1 MIGEVRNRG
10 SSDSYHLVLASTTM
24 AFFIATHTMVS
35 LFVPL
40 FAVALGASP
49 ATVGGLVSL
58 SFVLPLFLAMPI
70 GSAVDRIGSRT
81 PITVACIMHTAL
93 PALVWA
99 YPSLWTLALVQAL
112 GGVAHLMLIVA
123 AQRYVSGLG
132 RGSRAEKNFGWYSTF
147 QSGGQ
152 MVGPLLGGLLID
164 VVGHGAAFLCA
175 GALAAVG
182 VVLSR
187 LLKSG
192 TGAAGAGRI
201 SPFGGPG
208 QIKELLANPGVRM
221 AILISCGVLV
231 ADAIRQTFLPV
242 YLEELDFPATV
253 IGLLIS
259 IRSLMSMA
267 VRPFMPIIVHRLRGR
282 ALTALVMTSV
292 LAVGLGATAFFET
305 LIPLAFCSLLVGLG
319 SGITQPLSIVTVTDH
334 VPASKVG
341 FALGLRLTGN
351 RLAQVVSPAL
361 IGLVAEYASVS
372 TAFIAAASTLL
383 ITQTLI
389 LRWRPR
395 FEQAERDAALLESV
409 GSA

>member
-1 MIGEVRNRG
+1 MTDPGAPSG
-10 SSDSYHLVLASTTM
+10 SSDSYHLVLVSTTM

-40 FAVALGASP
+40 FAVTLGASP

-70 GSAVDRIGSRT
+70 GSLVDRIGSRA
-81 PITVACIMHTAL
+81 PITVACSLHAIL
-93 PALVWA
+93 PVLVWA
-99 YPSLWTLALVQAL
+99 YPSLWTLALVQSL

-147 QSGGQ
+147 QSAGQ
-152 MVGPLLGGLLID
+152 MTGPLLGGLLID
-164 VVGHGAAFLCA
+164 LAGHEMAFLFA
-175 GALAAVG
+175 GVLTSVA

-187 LLKSG
+187 FLKPTTNSG
-192 TGAAGAGRI
+192 GGRL

-208 QIKELLANPGVRM
+208 QIKELLGNAGVRM

-231 ADAIRQTFLPV
+231 AQAVRQTFLPV
-242 YLEELDFPATV
+242 YLEQLEFPATIV
-253 IGLLIS
+253 GLLIS
-259 IRSLMSMA
+259 IGALMSML
-267 VRPFMPIIVHRLRGR
+267 VRPFMPTIVYRLRGR

-292 LAVGLGATAFFET
+292 LAIGLGATAFFET
-305 LIPLAFCSLLVGLG
+305 FVPLAFCSLLIGLG
-319 SGITQPLSIVTVTDH
+319 GGITQPLSIVTVTDH
-334 VPASKVG
+334 VPATKVG

-361 IGLVAEYASVS
+361 IGLFAEFAGVPA
-372 TAFIAAASTLL
+372 AFIAAASTLL
-383 ITQTLI
+383 ITQSLI
-389 LRWRPR
+389 LRWRSR
-395 FEQAERDAALLESV
+395 FEEAEREVARLESMT
-409 GSA
+409 GT